1 MKVGG
6 CPICH
11 RYFLTLY
18 VLRDQGF
25 IDLVVT
31 TFLPENPPKE
41 VLAFSS
47 GRQYPLVRMQN
58 GPADRKQNS
67 RNLECETVEEIE
79 TFLEQF
85 PCEDL
90 ASRRLSKEEND
101 AEMVFEDLYM
111 VCVCDNR

>member
-11 RYFLTLY
+11 RYFLSLY
-18 VLRDQGF
+18 ILKDQGF
-25 IDLVVT
+25 VDLVVT

-41 VLAFSS
+41 VLAFTS
-47 GRQYPLVRMQN
+47 GRQYPLVRVQAGPTGREQN
-58 GPADRKQNS
+58 LCNA
-67 RNLECETVEEIE
+67 ECETVEEIE

-85 PCEDL
+85 SCKDM
-90 ASRRLSKEEND
+90 ASRRLSREEND

-111 VCVCDNR
+111 VGL